1 MLKIKML
8 DKPRGNL
15 MTPYLNLS
23 GQSNVIAYE
32 VTEDA
37 IHVLFKSGAQRN
49 YLYNNVR
56 PGADVVNNMK
66 QLAQQGRGLNSYIS
80 RFVKSNYAR
89 KW

>member
-1 MLKIKML
+1 
-8 DKPRGNL
+8 

-32 VTEDA
+32 ITQDA
-37 IHVLFKSGAQRN
+37 IHVVFKSGTQRN
-49 YLYNNVR
+49 YLYNSVR
-56 PGADVVNNMK
+56 PGQAVVGNMK

-80 RFVKSNYAR
+80 RVVKSNFAR

>member
-1 MLKIKML
+1 
-8 DKPRGNL
+8 

-32 VTEDA
+32 ITQDG
-37 IHVLFKSGAQRN
+37 IHLVFKSGAQRN
-49 YLYNNVR
+49 YLYNSVR
-56 PGADVVNNMK
+56 PGQAVVNNMK

-80 RFVKSNYAR
+80 LVVKRNFAR